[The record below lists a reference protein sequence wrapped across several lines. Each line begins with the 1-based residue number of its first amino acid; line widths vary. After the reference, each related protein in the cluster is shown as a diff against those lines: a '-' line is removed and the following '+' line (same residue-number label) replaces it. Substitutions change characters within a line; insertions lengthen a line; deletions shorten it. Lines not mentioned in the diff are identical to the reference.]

1 METLITEDSN
11 TMNVTEIAD
20 YIGCSTSMVRKLIR
34 TKEIPFYKLGT
45 KIIFEKSQIELW
57 KLDLYDREGFKYEP
71 IKSK

>member
-45 KIIFEKSQIELW
+45 KIVFKKSIIDLWISNKLEKG
-57 KLDLYDREGFKYEP
+57 GFIYED
-71 IKSK
+71 